1 MLLAE
6 RGGKTPA
13 QRILIAGRKKCPW
26 LVDWKQQPRGKADL
40 GHLVDKNPVVGKLGA
55 YGVEEGDL
63 RLKLFH
69 PLAPSGLAFA
79 HLRRARGALDIVR
92 RQFGQESFQNRL
104 CR

>member
-1 MLLAE
+1 MLRAE

-13 QRILIAGRKKCPW
+13 QRILIAGRQKCPW
-26 LVDWKQQPRGKADL
+26 LVDREQQPRGKADL
-40 GHLVDKNPVVGKLGA
+40 GHLVDKNPVLGKLGPDR
-55 YGVEEGDL
+55 VEKCDL

-92 RQFGQESFQNRL
+92 RQLDRKSTRL
-104 CR
+104 NS